1 MKRLAASNPGI
12 RSRFAT
18 TISFPDYTAE
28 ELMAI
33 TDAQLADE
41 QLVIALEARA
51 SLGSIFRAMVAA
63 RDRECGNGRAVR
75 NLLERAKRE
84 QALRLVGLP
93 GKKSKEQL
101 MLLLADDFAPV
112 LGELGLA
119 GR

>member
-1 MKRLAASNPGI
+1 
-12 RSRFAT
+12 
-18 TISFPDYTAE
+18 
-28 ELMAI
+28 
-33 TDAQLADE
+33 LADE

-51 SLGSIFRAMVAA
+51 SLGSIFRAMVAV